1 MDHVSYHSSKAA
13 VSLTKIEGAEASRA
27 FAAVSVGLEDRAG
40 CTLALSSD
48 DATLWSGCEAFFGE
62 GRRVLN

>member
-1 MDHVSYHSSKAA
+1 MDYVTYHSSKVA
-13 VSLTKIEGAEASRA
+13 VSLKGAEASRA
-27 FAAVSVGLEDRAG
+27 FAVVSVGLEDRAG

-48 DATLWSGCEAFFGE
+48 DATHWSGCEAFFRE